1 MTAFEKLE
9 KEFIKVSS
17 RDVFETDRFAEV
29 NTEIDR
35 TYNLIRMRIAS
46 EIASIFTRIMSQ
58 ANDLHENGIE
68 ITDEWVKN
76 KKETYK
82 GYFLKTIK
90 EFWPED

>member
-17 RDVFETDRFAEV
+17 RDVFETDRFAEA
-29 NTEIDR
+29 NTDIDW
-35 TYNLIRMRIAS
+35 TYNLIRMRTAS

-68 ITDEWVKN
+68 ITDEWVKD
-76 KKETYK
+76 KKEAYK